1 MANIKEKKIR
11 QLKKSRIWITLIVFV
26 FVLFFTSVFMT
37 GFSSAF
43 LYYLADM
50 KMQGQ
55 YEVVA
60 HTARLYDRAVASGE
74 EDMDE
79 LLLSETDGATY
90 FVLDKEG
97 KILHENGENTCSEF
111 GSELLLPQ
119 MGKTFRIYADTRQGF
134 LHADEDGLVV
144 DTRLL
149 LRWLRKNP
157 EVKRNIRRR
166 EKPLELPVW
175 LACAVNQGKEELFYK
190 AFFQV
195 NIKDALLLLSAAGVL
210 IFIVLVL
217 FILMLVNVIGSI
229 VGLKRMSAIFFMD
242 EVTGGHN
249 WMWFLAKGEPMLK
262 KRCNARKKY
271 AILDLVFVKYRNYCV
286 CHSIEKGE
294 KALCRVDQMLRKSL
308 GKKEL
313 CAHYASANFVLLLEY
328 EEEETLKTRIGGMLK
343 ELEQI
348 DPVHRFCFHVGID
361 LLENVTDKK
370 GNPVRRKTIDLE
382 KDYNNAC
389 AARATLA
396 KSDDSGVAF
405 FNEKLV
411 EEQKWLDLVQEKQQE
426 ALEKEEFLVYYQP
439 KYDPNTNQLRG
450 AEALIRW
457 QSPELGFV
465 SPGRFIPIFEKNG
478 FITKIDHYMLEHVAK
493 DQKAWLDQGF
503 ACVPVSV
510 NVSRAHFVESDL
522 AEQIRDIVDAVG
534 TPHKYIELELTES
547 AFFDDKKALIA
558 TIMKL
563 KEYGFS
569 VSMDDFGSGYSSLNS
584 LKDIPLD
591 VLKLDAEF
599 FRGDMKDKRGE
610 IVVSEAIRL
619 AKSLDM
625 RTVAEGVE
633 VKEQVDFL
641 AKQGC
646 DMIQGFFYDKPMPK
660 EEFEKKVATVF
671 T

>member
-1 MANIKEKKIR
+1 MARIKEKKIR
-11 QLKKSRIWITLIVFV
+11 QLKKSRVWITLIVFALV
-26 FVLFFTSVFMT
+26 IFFTSVFMT

-43 LYYLADM
+43 LYYLLDM

-55 YEVVA
+55 YEAVM
-60 HTARLYDRAVASGE
+60 HTARLYDRAIISGD
-74 EDMDE
+74 EDVEE
-79 LLLSETDGATY
+79 LLLSETDNATY
-90 FVLDKEG
+90 FVRDNEG
-97 KILHENGENTCSEF
+97 KILHENGENTCSEY
-111 GSELLLPQ
+111 GSELLPSR
-119 MGKTFRIYADTRQGF
+119 MRDPIRIYADTKQGF
-134 LHADEDGLVV
+134 IYADEEGLTV
-144 DTRLL
+144 DTQLL
-149 LRWLRKNP
+149 YQWLRTDP
-157 EVKRNIRRR
+157 EVKRDIRKR
-166 EKPLELPVW
+166 EKPLKLPVW
-175 LACAVNQGKEELFYK
+175 LALNVNHGKEQFCYK

-195 NIKDALLLLSAAGVL
+195 DIKDALLLLSAAGVL
-210 IFIVLVL
+210 LFMVIVIS
-217 FILMLVNVIGSI
+217 ILMISNVISSI
-229 VGLKRMSAIFFMD
+229 VGQRRMSAIFFMD

-262 KRCNARKKY
+262 KRCNSRKKY

-294 KALCRVDQMLRKSL
+294 KALCMVDQMLRKSL

-328 EEEETLKTRIGGMLK
+328 EEEETLKTRIGEMLK

-348 DPVHRFCFHVGID
+348 DPVHRFSFHVGID
-361 LLENVTDKK
+361 LLENATDKK

-510 NVSRAHFVESDL
+510 NVSRAHFIESNL
-522 AEQIRDIVDAVG
+522 AEQIRDMVDAAG
-534 TPHKYIELELTES
+534 TPHEYIELELTES
-547 AFFDDKKALIA
+547 AFFDDKKALIT

-563 KEYGFS
+563 KEYGFA

-584 LKDIPLD
+584 LKDMPLD

-599 FRGDMKDKRGE
+599 FRGDLSDKRGE
-610 IVVSEAIRL
+610 IVISEAIRL
-619 AKSLDM
+619 AKSLNM

-633 VKEQVDFL
+633 IKEQVDFL

-646 DMIQGFFYDKPMPK
+646 DMIQGFYYAKPLPK
-660 EEFEKKVATVF
+660 EEFEKRVAV
-671 T
+671 